1 MPPAGT
7 SERWG
12 YVASLVFGAA
22 TLVAAVFFVLWLR
35 PFAAG
40 QFDSTSLFLLSGLLL
55 IGGFYIWD
63 ALTWRLSKPTNLDRF
78 PIALLVL
85 GFVAD
90 AVLHGRPINF
100 LQLGLGLYLLAQG
113 IWGVL
118 MFRKRARQL

>member
-22 TLVAAVFFVLWLR
+22 SLVAAVFFVLWLR

-40 QFDSTSLFLLSGLLL
+40 QFDSTGLFLVSGLLL

-63 ALTWRLSKPTNLDRF
+63 ALTWRLSKPTTLDRF
-78 PIALLVL
+78 PIALCVL
-85 GFVAD
+85 GFVVD
-90 AVLHGRPINF
+90 AVLHNKPVNF
-100 LQLGLGLYLLAQG
+100 YFLGTGLYLLAQS
-113 IWGVL
+113 IWGVFK
-118 MFRKRARQL
+118 FRKHARQH